1 MKLLIDSA
9 NISKI
14 EEYLEYLPIEGVTTN
29 PSILKKEGN
38 IDFFDHMKNIRKLIG
53 TNRSLHIQVISDSY
67 NGILEDAFNIL
78 EKVDEKAFIKI
89 PVSRN
94 GLMAIK
100 KLKEEQIKITATAVY
115 SSIQGILASEWNVDF
130 IAPYINRMQNLGT
143 NPFEVVSQ
151 INGNIIN
158 SSSSSKILGASYKNI
173 YQVLESVNSGS
184 EYVTLGTEVLDKL
197 VADVNIVQAVKDFSN
212 DWYAIHNRNSIL

>member
-143 NPFEVVSQ
+143 NPFEIVSQ

-184 EYVTLGTEVLDKL
+184 EYVTLGTDVLDKL
-197 VADVNIVQAVKDFSN
+197 LADVNIEQAVKDFSK

>member
-53 TNRSLHIQVISDSY
+53 TSRSLHIQVISDSY

-78 EKVDEKAFIKI
+78 EKVDDKAFIKI

-100 KLKEEQIKITATAVY
+100 KLKEEKLKITATAVY
-115 SSIQGILASEWNVDF
+115 SSMQGILASEWNVDF

-158 SSSSSKILGASYKNI
+158 SNSSSKILGASYKNI

-184 EYVTLGTEVLDKL
+184 EYVTLGTDVLDNL
-197 VADVNIVQAVKDFSN
+197 VADVNIEQAVKDFSN

>member
-29 PSILKKEGN
+29 PSILQKEGN
-38 IDFFDHMKNIRKLIG
+38 IDFLDHMKNIRKLIG
-53 TNRSLHIQVISDSY
+53 TNRSLHIQVISDNY

-89 PVSRN
+89 PVTRN

-115 SSIQGILASEWNVDF
+115 SSMQGILASEWNVDF

>member
-53 TNRSLHIQVISDSY
+53 INRSLHIQVISDSY

-130 IAPYINRMQNLGT
+130 IAPYINRMQILGT

-184 EYVTLGTEVLDKL
+184 EYVTLGTDVLDKL
-197 VADVNIVQAVKDFSN
+197 LADVNIEQAVKYFSK

>member
-184 EYVTLGTEVLDKL
+184 EYVTLGTDVLDKL
-197 VADVNIVQAVKDFSN
+197 LADVNIEQAVKDFSK

>member
-130 IAPYINRMQNLGT
+130 IAPYINRMQILGT

-184 EYVTLGTEVLDKL
+184 EYVTLGTDVLDKL
-197 VADVNIVQAVKDFSN
+197 LADVNIEQAVKDFSK

>member
-38 IDFFDHMKNIRKLIG
+38 IDFFDYMKNIRKLIG

-184 EYVTLGTEVLDKL
+184 EYVTLGTDVLDKL
-197 VADVNIVQAVKDFSN
+197 LADVNIEQAVKDFSK